1 MLGYESERR
10 LKDILAATMECETAN
25 EMARQRLC
33 QIRDFSPYA
42 AFQRIDRNLSD
53 FLNSFELLNFLRD
66 NNVHHIVESELY

>member
-10 LKDILAATMECETAN
+10 LKDILVSVGECERAN

-33 QIRDFSPYA
+33 CIRDFAPHA

-66 NNVHHIVESELY
+66 NNINHITESELY